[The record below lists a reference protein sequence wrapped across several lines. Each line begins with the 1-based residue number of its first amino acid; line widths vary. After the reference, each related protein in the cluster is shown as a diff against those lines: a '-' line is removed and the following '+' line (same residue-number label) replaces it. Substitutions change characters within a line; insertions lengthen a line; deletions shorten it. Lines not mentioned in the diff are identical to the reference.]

1 MLKTYT
7 GSCHCG
13 AVCIEADLDV
23 SAGTYKCNCTICTKA
38 RLWAVSV
45 APESFRLIGGE
56 GDLTDYR
63 GKNPVAHHFFCRHC
77 GVRPFQRVD
86 TPNMSG
92 HVYYN
97 INLACLDGIDIDEL
111 MAAPVA
117 YFDGLNDAWDARPA
131 EVRHL

>member
-13 AVCIEADLDV
+13 AVRIEADLDI
-23 SAGTYKCNCTICTKA
+23 SAGTYKCNCTICAKA

-45 APESFRLIGGE
+45 APESFRLIAGE
-56 GDLTDYR
+56 GDLADYR
-63 GKNPVAHHFFCRHC
+63 GKNPVAHHFFCRRC

-92 HVYYN
+92 RIYYN

-117 YFDGLNDAWDARPA
+117 YFDGLNDAWDVQPA

>member
-13 AVCIEADLDV
+13 AVRIEADLDI

-38 RLWAVSV
+38 RLWAASV
-45 APESFRLIGGE
+45 APESFRLIAGE

-86 TPNMSG
+86 MPNMSG

-111 MAAPVA
+111 MGAPVA
-117 YFDGLNDAWDARPA
+117 YFDGLNNAWDHPPA

>member
-13 AVCIEADLDV
+13 AVRIEADLDIT
-23 SAGTYKCNCTICTKA
+23 AGTYKCNCTICTKA
-38 RLWAVSV
+38 RLWSAEA
-45 APESFRLIGGE
+45 APESFRLIAGE
-56 GDLTDYR
+56 ADLTDYR

-92 HVYYN
+92 RVYYN

-111 MAAPVA
+111 IAAPIA